1 MRRWSGPTCC
11 RPGPGGTRARAAVVA
26 IGVGSLVA
34 HVWAHMGEEAGSAR
48 GRSRRSL
55 HLLGAT
61 APGRRRSRGSRS
73 RCRDAPV
80 GAPPEG
86 NAKEVTRRR
95 RARVT
100 TAASRDDSVV
110 DGGGVGWGSRVGKN
124 KGHKSR
130 RRARQLGPARTL
142 HARRAGPSSR
152 GACRRLHSARDRPEP
167 EGARAGARALHC
179 PRGRDRCSASRNT
192 YWW

>member
-1 MRRWSGPTCC
+1 
-11 RPGPGGTRARAAVVA
+11 
-26 IGVGSLVA
+26 
-34 HVWAHMGEEAGSAR
+34 MGDQEAGSA
-48 GRSRRSL
+48 GRSRRNLQTRSM
-55 HLLGAT
+55 ARSR
-61 APGRRRSRGSRS
+61 GRRRWRGSRS

-152 GACRRLHSARDRPEP
+152 GACRRLHSAHATGQNRK
-167 EGARAGARALHC
+167 ARARA
-179 PRGRDRCSASRNT
+179 RGRFTAREGEIGALPLGTLIGGRVVASPYLTISRPPMRPDPD
-192 YWW
+192 